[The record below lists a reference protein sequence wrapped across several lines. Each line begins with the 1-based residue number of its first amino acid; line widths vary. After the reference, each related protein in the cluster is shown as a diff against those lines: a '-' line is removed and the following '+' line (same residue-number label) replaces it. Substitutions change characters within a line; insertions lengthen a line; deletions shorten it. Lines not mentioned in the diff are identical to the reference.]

1 MVHNRKTQTVVI
13 TGASSNLG
21 IAMGKRL
28 IDEKKEDAHL
38 TIVVTSRT
46 LRNVR
51 VAIKTLKAHAV
62 AKEVGPQVDFDY
74 LLFDLADMTSINGA
88 LVELKLRFT
97 RIDTLIFNSNAG
109 HYIGIN
115 WPLAMWRFTT
125 QFKSEIEN
133 PSCMIQAVG
142 VKSSD
147 GMGSAYQSNVFGPW
161 YMVQELTEQLKN
173 GGKVIWISSIT
184 SSERYVDLEDIEL
197 IHNKEPYKGSKRLID
212 VAHNYYSP
220 KLEEEHKIYS
230 YLTDPGIFTSSS
242 ASEYLNIFTAF
253 GMYLMFYV
261 ARLIGL
267 TTMNIDPYKAANVPV
282 WVTTSDNP
290 AALKRDYRLG
300 SRTGRWG
307 DEMMDATKLQYEGSE
322 EVGAYIDKGIEE
334 WREKLKE
341 QIN

>member
-1 MVHNRKTQTVVI
+1 MTHDRKTQTVVI

-21 IAMGKRL
+21 IAIGKRL
-28 IDEKKEDAHL
+28 IDEKKDDAHL
-38 TIVVTSRT
+38 TIIVTSRT

-74 LLFDLADMTSINGA
+74 VLFDLADMTSVNGA

-109 HYIGIN
+109 HYKGIN

-133 PSCMIQAVG
+133 PSCMVQAVG
-142 VKSSD
+142 VKSAD

-161 YMVQELTEQLKN
+161 YMVLELANQLR

-184 SSERYVDLEDIEL
+184 SSSKYVDLEDIEL
-197 IHNKEPYKGSKRLID
+197 IKNKEPYKGSKRLID
-212 VAHNYYSP
+212 VAHNYFSE
-220 KLEEEHKIYS
+220 KLEKEHGIYS

-253 GMYLMFYV
+253 GMYLMFYF

-267 TTMNIDPYKAANVPV
+267 TTMNISPYKAANVPV
-282 WVTTSDNP
+282 WVTMADNP
-290 AALKRDYRLG
+290 GALKREYRLG

-307 DEMMDATKLQYEGSE
+307 AEMMDASKLDYEGSK
-322 EVGAYIDKGIEE
+322 EVGEYIERGVEE
-334 WREKLKE
+334 WREKLAE